1 VYLEQTYG
9 VSERRACHVVS
20 LHRSTKRRQPGTSA
34 RRELVAHIYALSER
48 HPRFGDRKIYA
59 LLKGEHWRVSRETVR
74 GIRKREGL
82 QVIKKERPRRPVAVS
97 TPTPTRAA
105 YPMCVGIVAGSS
117 QKLLRS
123 VAIRPD
129 SVPRTANL
137 NVVYQLRV

>member
-1 VYLEQTYG
+1 MKRQRFSEEQIIRILH
-9 VSERRACHVVS
+9 EAES
-20 LHRSTKRRQPGTSA
+20 LDNVCEVCRQ
-34 RRELVAHIYALSER
+34 HNI
-48 HPRFGDRKIYA
+48 
-59 LLKGEHWRVSRETVR
+59 KGEHWRVSRETVR

-123 VAIRPD
+123 IAIRPD